1 MMFFGKSF
9 RMVYSL
15 TPLTIG
21 WTVPLTFHAHTFI
34 INKKMDVAT
43 YHNSSNCAVTLTL
56 ILPLTS
62 GVTILLNLY
71 VLYIYISSYIVFKIG
86 EVSLF
91 LYIICGILTWYYGFQ
106 TNPEEWNRKTKFPG
120 LGKIRENSL
129 VWQNNLSKGE

>member
-1 MMFFGKSF
+1 MFFGKSF

-21 WTVPLTFHAHTFI
+21 WTVLLINSHAHI
-34 INKKMDVAT
+34 LKIKKKLDVAT
-43 YHNSSNCAVTLTL
+43 YDNSSNCPVTFIH

-91 LYIICGILTWYYGFQ
+91 LYIICGILT
-106 TNPEEWNRKTKFPG
+106 
-120 LGKIRENSL
+120 
-129 VWQNNLSKGE
+129 